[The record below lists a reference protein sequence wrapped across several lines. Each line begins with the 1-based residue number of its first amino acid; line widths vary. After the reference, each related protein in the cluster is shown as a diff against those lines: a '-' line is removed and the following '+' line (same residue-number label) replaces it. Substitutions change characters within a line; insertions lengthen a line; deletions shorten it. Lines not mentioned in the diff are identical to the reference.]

1 LSKIYQIKF
10 GRDGFDSDPPSSSEI
25 SFSGPSGI
33 WEIVKRELLF
43 VQTAD
48 VVDAT
53 EMKIVLSHAF
63 ESSSLEIRR
72 NNILRKFKNTALNEK

>member
-1 LSKIYQIKF
+1 MSKIYQIEF
-10 GRDGFDSDPPSSSEI
+10 GRNGFDSDPPSSSEI

-33 WEIVKRELLF
+33 WEIVKRKLLF
-43 VQTAD
+43 VQAAD
-48 VVDAT
+48 VVDAA
-53 EMKIVLSHAF
+53 EMEIVFSHAF